1 MSVAFL
7 PPAMPGLCAAL
18 TLHSPAGAR
27 ARLATLIFHRVMPAP
42 DPLCPD
48 EMHALR
54 FDALCSWL
62 ARTFNVLP
70 LDQAVRALCQGGLP
84 ARALAISFDDGY
96 ADNHDTALPILQR
109 HGLSATFFVTTG
121 YLDGGRM
128 FNDTVIEAVRRAPG
142 LQLDLRA
149 PETGALGLLPLDGWP
164 ARRAAVARILGGIK
178 YLPPAQR
185 PQVAQAIANTAGNG
199 LPDDL
204 MMSSAQVR
212 ALHDAGMTIGGHTV
226 SHPIL
231 ATLDD
236 AAQFEEVV
244 QGKRRLELVTGAPVT
259 LFAYPNGKPGT
270 DYDARSVAAVKC
282 AGFEAA
288 VSTAWGA
295 AHRSTDLFQIPRF
308 TPWSE
313 SPPRFA
319 AHMLRNYWRTPDR
332 AAA

>member
-1 MSVAFL
+1 MSVSFL
-7 PPAMPGLCAAL
+7 PPALPGLRAAL

-27 ARLATLIFHRVMPAP
+27 ARLATLIFHRVLPAP

-48 EMHALR
+48 EMHAQR
-54 FDALCSWL
+54 FDALCAWL

-70 LDQAVRALCQGGLP
+70 LDQAVRALRQGSLP

-109 HGLSATFFVTTG
+109 HGLPATFFVATG

-142 LQLDLRA
+142 AELDLRT
-149 PETGALGLLPLDGWP
+149 PEAGALGLLPLDGWP
-164 ARRAAVARILGGIK
+164 ARRAAVAHILGGIK
-178 YLPPAQR
+178 YLPQAQR
-185 PQVAQAIANTAGNG
+185 PKVAQAIADAAGAK

-204 MMSSAQVR
+204 MMTRAQVR
-212 ALHDAGMTIGGHTV
+212 ALHGAGMTVGGHTV

-231 ATLDD
+231 ATLDE
-236 AAQFEEVV
+236 AAQLDEVI
-244 QGKRRLELVTGAPVT
+244 QGKQRLEQITGAPVT

-270 DYDARSVAAVKC
+270 DYDARSVAAVRQ

-295 AHRSTDLFQIPRF
+295 AQRGTDIFQIPRF

-319 AHMLRNYWRTPDR
+319 AHMLRNYWRT
-332 AAA
+332 AALAA